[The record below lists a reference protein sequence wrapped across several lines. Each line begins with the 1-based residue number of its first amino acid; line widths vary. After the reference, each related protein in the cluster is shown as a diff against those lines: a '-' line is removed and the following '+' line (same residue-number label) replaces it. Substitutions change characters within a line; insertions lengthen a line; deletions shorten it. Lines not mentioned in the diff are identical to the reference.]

1 VTSPRSRSRVR
12 AAARRSKRPVDA
24 LRVAAATGWC
34 ASEADDEEA
43 LLAGVTALIRNALPA
58 SRCGFLLL
66 DEAGG
71 GLRPASSF
79 HARHAAPPPLV
90 PLGSGTVGRVAESGK
105 PRRVEQREPAP
116 DDSPAGEGGT
126 RSEVCVPLKL
136 GARVLGVLDAQS
148 ERARAFGE
156 EDERLLVVVA
166 SQVANA
172 LERLRTEAAHRRGE
186 ELFRAYFTASPLAV
200 FVSDD
205 RGRYLEVN
213 GATCALTGYGADE
226 LRRMSISDLLVTDGA
241 ADLRDRFNGLL
252 ALGGGRHEVR
262 IRRKD
267 AEVRHCLVHAASFG
281 PDRLLGFLLDITDRR
296 EAEEKLRESEER
308 FRGLSEAS
316 MEAILIHDGGRIVD
330 VNQAL
335 CELGGYAWHELVG
348 RDVFHLVAPE
358 DREKVRRLLEEQFDR
373 PYEMNGL
380 RRDGSRIPLEVR
392 ARSFVFRGRVLR
404 VAALRDVTE
413 RRRAETVREALI
425 RDLEAK
431 NVELERFT
439 DAVSHDLKSPLITIR
454 GFVDYLLADMRAGRR
469 DRLPEDALRVAEAA
483 GRMQLM
489 LDHLVELSRAGRSVG
504 PPGPVPLTEVVAEA
518 LRLVEG
524 RRAASDVDVEIAGDL
539 PVVVGDRAR
548 LLQVFQNLLDNAVKF
563 SAARRPGHVRVE
575 TAAREEN
582 EATIVVRDDG
592 VGIDPAHQE
601 RVFGLFEKLDP
612 RAEGAGIGLALV
624 RRIVD
629 ALGGRA
635 WIQSRGRGLGC
646 EVWLRLPAARSA
658 ERLAPTGSQAAA
670 ARRAG

>member
-1 VTSPRSRSRVR
+1 VTPRSPSRIG
-12 AAARRSKRPVDA
+12 AAGRRKKKRPVDA
-24 LRVAAATGWC
+24 LRVAAATGRC
-34 ASEADDEEA
+34 AAEANDEEA
-43 LLAGVTALIRNALPA
+43 LLAGVTALIRDALPA
-58 SRCGFLLL
+58 GRCGFLLL
-66 DEAGG
+66 DEVGS
-71 GLRPASSF
+71 GLRPARSI
-79 HARHAAPPPLV
+79 HARPPAPPPFV
-90 PLGSGTVGRVAESGK
+90 PVGSGIVGTVARSGE
-105 PRRVEQREPAP
+105 PRRVEKREPAP
-116 DDSPAGEGGT
+116 DDSPLGEGGT
-126 RSEVCVPLKL
+126 RSEICVPLKI
-136 GARVLGVLDAQS
+136 GSRVLGVLDAQS
-148 ERARAFGE
+148 GRARAFGVRH
-156 EDERLLVVVA
+156 ERLLVVVA

-172 LERLRTEAAHRRGE
+172 LERIRNDAARRRGE
-186 ELFRAYFTASPLAV
+186 ELYRAYFTASPLAV

-205 RGRYLEVN
+205 RGRYLEVS
-213 GATCALTGYGADE
+213 GAACALTGYAADE
-226 LRRMSISDLLVTDGA
+226 LLRMSISDLLVTDGA
-241 ADLRDRFNGLL
+241 ADLRARFTGLL

-267 AEVRHCLVHAASFG
+267 DQVRHCLVHAASFG

-348 RDVFHLVAPE
+348 RDVFQLVAPE
-358 DREKVRRLLEEQFDR
+358 DREKVRRLFGKEFDR
-373 PYEMNGL
+373 PYEMTGL

-404 VAALRDVTE
+404 MGALRDMTE
-413 RRRAETVREALI
+413 RRRAEAVREALI

-454 GFVDYLLADMRAGRR
+454 GFIDYLLADLRADRR
-469 DRLPEDALRVAEAA
+469 DRMAEDALRVAEAA

-504 PPGPVPLTEVVAEA
+504 PPGPVPLAEVVAEA
-518 LRLVEG
+518 VHLVEG
-524 RRAASDVDVEIAGDL
+524 RRASSDVRVQIAEDL
-539 PVVVGDRAR
+539 PVVLGDRAR

-563 SAARRPGHVRVE
+563 SAARLPGLVRVE
-575 TAAREEN
+575 SGSRDGSEVTV
-582 EATIVVRDDG
+582 VVRDNG
-592 VGIDPAHQE
+592 LGIDPAHQE

-612 RAEGAGIGLALV
+612 HGEGVGIGLALV
-624 RRIVD
+624 RRVVG

-635 WIQSRGRGLGC
+635 WIQSRGRGQGC
-646 EVWLRLPAARSA
+646 EVWLRLPGAPSA
-658 ERLAPTGSQAAA
+658 QSVSSTGSRAAA